1 MIEKSHPFRSAK
13 WLDAVRDIGF
23 CVRCGAFGVQAAHRN
38 EGKGMGM
45 KVSDCLSAALCRTC
59 HTEIDHGKGMTKEER
74 RAELNAAIV
83 KTVEVLVSHGKVVV
97 A

>member
-1 MIEKSHPFRSAK
+1 MKNTPFRSEK
-13 WLDAVRDIGF
+13 WRNAVMSLDF
-23 CVRCGAFGVQAAHRN
+23 CVRCGAYGVQVAHRN

-45 KVSDCLSAALCRTC
+45 KVSDCLSAALCPAC